1 LPQKRTVR
9 PIDRGGVSRHS
20 HGIVHADTLK
30 LIVLAPRRRPSH
42 RLHRRLDDLLRRLAD
57 AASTASA
64 EATQDEIWR
73 LWMSY
78 PDRQA
83 AAELERATRAIV
95 AEDFAA
101 AERMLHRLVALHPGF
116 AEAWHKRGTLFYM
129 QARDEE
135 SVRDFH
141 HTLALE
147 PRHFGAMLAFAELC
161 IAAGRKDDALFA
173 LDVALRHTPH
183 LAASRASYD
192 ALLAERPGTGH

>member
-1 LPQKRTVR
+1 LTATPFR
-9 PIDRGGVSRHS
+9 DRLA
-20 HGIVHADTLK
+20 GIVHADTLK

-42 RLHRRLDDLLRRLAD
+42 RLHRRLDALLRCLAD
-57 AASTASA
+57 TASA
-64 EATQDEIWR
+64 PWAETTQDEIWA
-73 LWMSY
+73 LWMTY

-101 AERMLHRLVALHPGF
+101 AERILHRLVALHPGF

-129 QARDEE
+129 LARDEE

-141 HTLALE
+141 HALALE

-173 LDVALRHTPH
+173 LDVALRLNPH
-183 LAASRASYD
+183 LAESRGRYE
-192 ALLAERPGTGH
+192 ALLAERPRTGH

>member
-1 LPQKRTVR
+1 VY
-9 PIDRGGVSRHS
+9 
-20 HGIVHADTLK
+20 ADTLK

-42 RLHRRLDDLLRRLAD
+42 RLHRRLDALLRRLAD
-57 AASTASA
+57 AASAPWA
-64 EATQDEIWR
+64 EATQDEIWT
-73 LWMSY
+73 LWMAY
-78 PDRQA
+78 PDRRA

-95 AEDFAA
+95 AEDYAT
-101 AERMLHRLVALHPGF
+101 AERILHRLVALHPGF

-141 HTLALE
+141 HALTLE

-173 LDVALRHTPH
+173 LDVALRLNPH
-183 LAASRASYD
+183 LAASRERYQ
-192 ALLAERPGTGH
+192 ALLAERPGSGH